1 MFRENNSAAFKV
13 TFHTSRFLSSQT
25 SPSPAPPHF
34 RLMILPFYLQVTPS
48 THLSFGCSSPQ
59 LLLRG
64 FSQAIASFSPF
75 LIPPHYQF
83 TFLCWLD
90 IIHLN
95 TNSLNLPF
103 SAVAANHLVSLP
115 ACWGH
120 LGKKKTNRTLIFTS
134 PHLFFS
140 QPSHLGLP
148 IHIIIHLLD

>member
-120 LGKKKTNRTLIFTS
+120 LGKKKNKQNSDFHLSS
-134 PHLFFS
+134 PFLFPAFS
-140 QPSHLGLP
+140 SWPSHP
-148 IHIIIHLLD
+148 HHHTPP